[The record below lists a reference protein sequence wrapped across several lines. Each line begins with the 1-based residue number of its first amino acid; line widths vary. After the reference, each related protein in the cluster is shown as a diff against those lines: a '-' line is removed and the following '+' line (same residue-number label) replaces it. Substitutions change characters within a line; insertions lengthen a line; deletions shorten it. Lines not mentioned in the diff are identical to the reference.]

1 VACGGWQLGVR
12 ISCFFLSTPPT
23 FSLLSLSFDS
33 SSPHTPLLASE
44 KKIHLL
50 LLSIAQ
56 SSCCCVWS
64 SCFSKK
70 NFKRNSSHPPVALK
84 STHTHQNYTHAKTKT
99 KSKEMSQKSEQPPK
113 AEEATPTHAHKHIDY
128 SVRFSFFPL
137 ARSRL
142 SRAESLLFFFSNS
155 KIALVFSFGTR
166 LVRVFFLGALS
177 LSLSRARAPVL
188 CAGRWYK

>member
-1 VACGGWQLGVR
+1 
-12 ISCFFLSTPPT
+12 
-23 FSLLSLSFDS
+23 
-33 SSPHTPLLASE
+33 
-44 KKIHLL
+44 
-50 LLSIAQ
+50 
-56 SSCCCVWS
+56 
-64 SCFSKK
+64 
-70 NFKRNSSHPPVALK
+70 
-84 STHTHQNYTHAKTKT
+84 
-99 KSKEMSQKSEQPPK
+99 MSQKSEQPPK